1 MNNYAAGIS
10 MLAFIVSITV
20 SMFYYQ
26 FVYVPEANTKPQVA
40 KEILEP
46 PESAAVTILEGSSQ
60 PSQTKTFDPKEIKGT
75 LGISNKIIWTNHDV
89 TSHTVTSGKYM
100 YIS

>member
-1 MNNYAAGIS
+1 MNNYAEGIS
-10 MLAFIVSITV
+10 MLACIISVTVSI
-20 SMFYYQ
+20 FYYQ

-46 PESAAVTILEGSSQ
+46 AESVAVIILEVSSQ
-60 PSQTKTFDPKEIKGT
+60 PSQNKTFDPKEIKGT
-75 LGISNKIIWTNHDV
+75 LGISNKIVWTNHDFKL
-89 TSHTVTSGKYM
+89 HTVTSGNE